1 MTLKYALLANPGH
14 NRVYFEESKKLA
26 EAELGL
32 ALPCL
37 SVPCGLIAPA
47 VLGGIHY
54 LTFTAEAVLTASDIS
69 VLSRLSF
76 VYAIFRLMKI
86 NDEVLLL
93 PVPLADYAYIGT
105 DIGTILKYTGKTNE
119 LFTRM
124 MINAALFASGDCTAE
139 GKRLLDPVAG
149 KGTTLFEGL
158 VYGMD
163 VYGVE
168 VGSHAVGE
176 ACRYLQKYLQMGKY
190 KHRMKIERV
199 SGEGKTFT
207 AERRYFELARGREEA
222 KRGEY
227 RTFELIAGNSCYVNR
242 FYRRSFFDVIVGDLP
257 YGVQHGNV
265 TNEGQSKLTRSPAEL
280 LRTCLPAWRD
290 VLKTGGVVALAWNV
304 NVLPRASAEQIL
316 EEFGFKVLRGDR
328 YGRFQHRV
336 DQAILRDVILAKK
349 VGASEK

>member
-1 MTLKYALLANPGH
+1 MQKYALLANPGH

-26 EAELGL
+26 SVELEL

-37 SVPCGLIAPA
+37 SVSCSEIAST
-47 VLGGIHY
+47 VLGGIYY
-54 LTFTAEAVLTASDIS
+54 LTFTAEAALAASDLA
-69 VLSRLSF
+69 VLSHLSF
-76 VYAIFRLMKI
+76 VYAIFRVVEQESETALF
-86 NDEVLLL
+86 
-93 PVPLADYAYIGT
+93 PVPLANYAYIGA

-124 MINAALFASGDCTAE
+124 MINAALFASGDCTFV

-168 VGSHAVGE
+168 IGERVVGE
-176 ACRYLQKYLQMGKY
+176 ACRYLQKYLQTGKY
-190 KHRMKIERV
+190 KHSVKIERV
-199 SGEGKTFT
+199 SGAGRSFT
-207 AERRYFELARGREEA
+207 AERRHFELARGREEA

-227 RTFELIAGNSCYVNR
+227 RVFEMVAGNSCYVNGL
-242 FYRRSFFDVIVGDLP
+242 YRKNYFDVIVGDLP

-280 LRTCLPAWRD
+280 LRACLPAWRE
-290 VLKTGGVVALAWNV
+290 VLRRNGTVALAWNV
-304 NVLPRASAEQIL
+304 NVLTRSAVEQTL
-316 EEFGFKVLRGDR
+316 EDAGFTVLRGGAYD
-328 YGRFQHRV
+328 RFQHRV
-336 DQAILRDVILAKK
+336 DQAILRDVVLAKK
-349 VGASEK
+349 R